1 MSKLLKGYWL
11 SKRALALLLFALAVS
26 GCSSTSTLET
36 SKKIDIPPSDLSKCK
51 TDDEAAQAMING
63 ILNGLAAKNYGEYI
77 KDFSEKAKASFTEN
91 DFDQACNA
99 VDDNLGILLS
109 KQYLGCV
116 NKIEYSIAFWKAK
129 YSKVPED
136 IIFEMYIIRENNTF
150 KVSAFIP
157 K

>member
-1 MSKLLKGYWL
+1 MKK
-11 SKRALALLLFALAVS
+11 KLLLFLGLLLFIS
-26 GCSSTSTLET
+26 GCSTTSNEPGTKKLEV
-36 SKKIDIPPSDLSKCK
+36 SSSDLSKCK
-51 TDDEAAQAMING
+51 TDDQAAQIMIEG
-63 ILNGLAAKNYGEYI
+63 ILNGLATKNYNEYT
-77 KDFSEKAKASFTEN
+77 KDFASKDKTSLPQDAFN
-91 DFDQACNA
+91 DACKA

-116 NKIEYSIAFWKAK
+116 NKIGYSIALWKAK

-136 IIFEMYIIRENNTF
+136 IIFEMYIIRENNTY

>member
-1 MSKLLKGYWL
+1 
-11 SKRALALLLFALAVS
+11 
-26 GCSSTSTLET
+26 
-36 SKKIDIPPSDLSKCK
+36 
-51 TDDEAAQAMING
+51 MIES
-63 ILNGLAAKNYGEYI
+63 ILNGLATKNYNEYT
-77 KDFSEKAKASFTEN
+77 KDFASKDKTSLPQDTFN
-91 DFDQACNA
+91 DACKA

-116 NKIEYSIAFWKAK
+116 NKIGYSIALWKAK

-136 IIFEMYIIRENNTF
+136 IIFEMYIIRENNTY